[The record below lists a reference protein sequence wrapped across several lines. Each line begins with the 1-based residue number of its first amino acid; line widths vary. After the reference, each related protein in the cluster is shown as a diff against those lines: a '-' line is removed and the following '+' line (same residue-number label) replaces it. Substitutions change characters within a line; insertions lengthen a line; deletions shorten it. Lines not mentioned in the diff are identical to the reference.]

1 MKNIIFLLIFLL
13 FGCTDPV
20 NKAISEF
27 KKSELSKTLN
37 ECGGLNATYTYKV
50 INYGK
55 LKLEKTTGQPSE
67 DESVLVVEMTKE
79 LVKDKPIQIHHIFR
93 YNKETFIF
101 KKYNYFLDE
110 KNEKFWTKD
119 ELKEYSSDDFCK
131 DKIPQVKFSPTV
143 NYYLNM
149 KILFDKYVGIAA
161 TGINKEE
168 FKSLVDNDKNLYLAK
183 DVNVFAVYCL
193 KNSNVGF
200 VVRYFVE
207 GADLEFLEDCPKF
220 PSYK

>member
-1 MKNIIFLLIFLL
+1 MKNILFLLILLL
-13 FGCTDPV
+13 FGCSDPV

-55 LKLEKTTGQPSE
+55 LKLEKTTGQPPE
-67 DESVLVVEMTKE
+67 DESVLVVEMIKE
-79 LVKDKPIQIHHIFR
+79 LVKGKPVQIHHIFR

-101 KKYNYFLDE
+101 KKYSIFWDE

-131 DKIPQVKFSPTV
+131 DKIPQVKVSSPPV
-143 NYYLNM
+143 ANSINM
-149 KILFDKYVGIAA
+149 EILYDKYVNIATSGID
-161 TGINKEE
+161 KEE
-168 FKSLVDNDKNLYLAK
+168 FKNIINNDKNLYLVYDTPLMSK
-183 DVNVFAVYCL
+183 YCL
-193 KNSNVGF
+193 QKSQFGLDIGYSALGIKNL
-200 VVRYFVE
+200 
-207 GADLEFLEDCPKF
+207 DLHENCTKN
-220 PSYK
+220 

>member
-1 MKNIIFLLIFLL
+1 MLLL
-13 FGCTDPV
+13 FGCSDPV

-37 ECGGLNATYTYKV
+37 ECGGLNATYNYKV

-101 KKYNYFLDE
+101 KKSSYFLDE

-131 DKIPQVKFSPTV
+131 DKIPQLKVSSPPV
-143 NYYLNM
+143 SNYLNM
-149 KILFDKYVGIAA
+149 TILFNKYVNIAA
-161 TGINKEE
+161 TGIDKEE
-168 FKSLVDNDKNLYLAK
+168 FKNIINNDKNLYLAYDRPPLMSK
-183 DVNVFAVYCL
+183 YCL
-193 KNSNVGF
+193 QNSQFGLI
-200 VVRYFVE
+200 VRYFAFGDVK
-207 GADLEFLEDCPKF
+207 LEFDENCTKN
-220 PSYK
+220 